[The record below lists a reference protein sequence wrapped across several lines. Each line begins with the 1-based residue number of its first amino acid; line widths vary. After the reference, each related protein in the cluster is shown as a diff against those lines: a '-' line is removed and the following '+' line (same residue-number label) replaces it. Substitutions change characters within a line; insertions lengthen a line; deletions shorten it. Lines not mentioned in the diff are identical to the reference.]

1 MTKEKARVFSA
12 EEKTR
17 IVLEVLKEES
27 PLSVIASKY
36 EINSKTIS
44 NWKKQFISNAALAFE
59 PAKLVSKYQEQ
70 INMLK
75 EQNDELAKTL
85 GKTIVERDWAV
96 GKLQSLDLSNR
107 KELVDSKL
115 AMLPKTRQYELLKI
129 NRSSM
134 YYKAKPFSGYNLNIL
149 NKIDEI
155 YTDNPEFGYRYIHR
169 QLLED
174 GLFIGKDRVL
184 KYMNTVHVPNANEV
198 WSGDI
203 TYVRTNSGF
212 MYMAAIIDWHSRAV
226 LSYKLSNSMDVS
238 LVTEVLHD
246 ALNKYPA
253 PQIFNSDQG
262 SQYTSHEHI
271 EILQE
276 HNIKVSMNGKGRSID
291 NIIMERFFRT
301 LKYNCIFI
309 NDFKDV
315 KELKRGIDDYINH
328 YNYRIFHSSIGYKK
342 PMNAYLNSMQNYEQI
357 AA

>member
-44 NWKKQFISNAALAFE
+44 NWKKQFISNTALAFE

-115 AMLPKTRQYELLKI
+115 AMLPKTRKYELLKI

-174 GLFIGKDRVL
+174 GLVIGKDRVL
-184 KYMNTVHVPNANEV
+184 KYMNMIGIEAIYPKRKKLTSGKDKQHKIYSYLLDKY
-198 WSGDI
+198 WSNLGYI
-203 TYVRTNSGF
+203 
-212 MYMAAIIDWHSRAV
+212 
-226 LSYKLSNSMDVS
+226 
-238 LVTEVLHD
+238 VT
-246 ALNKYPA
+246 
-253 PQIFNSDQG
+253 
-262 SQYTSHEHI
+262 
-271 EILQE
+271 
-276 HNIKVSMNGKGRSID
+276 
-291 NIIMERFFRT
+291 RF
-301 LKYNCIFI
+301 
-309 NDFKDV
+309 
-315 KELKRGIDDYINH
+315 
-328 YNYRIFHSSIGYKK
+328 
-342 PMNAYLNSMQNYEQI
+342 
-357 AA
+357 

>member
-1 MTKEKARVFSA
+1 
-12 EEKTR
+12 
-17 IVLEVLKEES
+17 
-27 PLSVIASKY
+27 
-36 EINSKTIS
+36 
-44 NWKKQFISNAALAFE
+44 
-59 PAKLVSKYQEQ
+59 
-70 INMLK
+70 MLK

-115 AMLPKTRQYELLKI
+115 AMLPKTRKYELLKI

-174 GLFIGKDRVL
+174 GLVIGKDRVL
-184 KYMNTVHVPNANEV
+184 KYMNMIGIEAIYPKRKKLISGKDKQHKIYSYLLDKYWSNLGTSKTVDVPNANEV

-262 SQYTSHEHI
+262 S
-271 EILQE
+271 
-276 HNIKVSMNGKGRSID
+276 
-291 NIIMERFFRT
+291 
-301 LKYNCIFI
+301 
-309 NDFKDV
+309 
-315 KELKRGIDDYINH
+315 
-328 YNYRIFHSSIGYKK
+328 
-342 PMNAYLNSMQNYEQI
+342 
-357 AA
+357 